1 MALRLSRTTRPLFAQ
16 VAAALQQVHLLSAVG
31 GNPTAF
37 GLVALYVTGLVLLD
51 ARQTQPR
58 ISAMLPARCPDALN
72 RLLRT
77 MPLSTRALMAGLLWF
92 AQHLSRRLGTL
103 G

>member
-1 MALRLSRTTRPLFAQ
+1 MALRLSRTTRPRFAQ
-16 VAAALQQVHLLSAVG
+16 VASALQSIGVLSAVG

-37 GLVALYVTGLVLLD
+37 GLIALCVTGLVLLD

-58 ISAMLPARCPDALN
+58 ISVALPGQCHDALN

-77 MPLSTRALMAGLLWF
+77 MPVSTRALM
-92 AQHLSRRLGTL
+92 
-103 G
+103 